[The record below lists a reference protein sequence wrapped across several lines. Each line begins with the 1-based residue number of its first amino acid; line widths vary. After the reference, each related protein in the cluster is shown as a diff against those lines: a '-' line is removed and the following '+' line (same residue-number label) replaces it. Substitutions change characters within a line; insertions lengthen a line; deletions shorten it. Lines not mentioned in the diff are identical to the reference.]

1 VKKYFWLENN
11 EEKRGKSSIK
21 NEKYLESLKMVGD
34 KGDGASEYMA
44 VGCLWVLQLITVS
57 ACGPK
62 TGIALYSLLVSRPD
76 ALQ

>member
-1 VKKYFWLENN
+1 
-11 EEKRGKSSIK
+11 
-21 NEKYLESLKMVGD
+21 MVGD

-44 VGCLWVLQLITVS
+44 VGCWWVLGLITVS

-62 TGIALYSLLVSRPD
+62 TGVALYSLLVSRPD